1 MLINRRGFHFSFWVN
16 SLMLT
21 ARAISQESKAGQS
34 LYRGGGRR
42 GGGQFRGSNRG
53 NFGNRPPRSSGTG
66 QPSHWRGRGRGRAGP
81 GRFPP
86 NGASSS
92 SQPKASAIE
101 EAKSSEENAEPTADN
116 STMTLKQ
123 ESAALNKRPPQAAWC
138 ELCRVDCTSFEILE
152 QHKNGKKHKKNL
164 QRLEEL
170 QSASKP
176 VSVAGPNPEIGQE
189 VVKDKQ
195 TLPENLTTESS
206 NGENKVEAE
215 TFNVE
220 ENKTLND
227 PSRGSKRK
235 MRGGRGG
242 KRMKTSDGLRR
253 PVEPPKPK
261 VVIPLIC
268 DLCNVKCD
276 TREVFDR
283 HLAGKKHIS
292 KLKRYEGHQAMYG
305 PQGLQALYP
314 PNPIAQSLLHPQGP
328 QQHLYGPQGSCPP
341 PGSSYVPPRAHHPS
355 AKVDVSGCQANPN
368 QQASGTSSNFNGH
381 EGVHEVQQHSALVVT
396 ETKQNDLAAQT

>member
-1 MLINRRGFHFSFWVN
+1 MLA
-16 SLMLT
+16 

-34 LYRGGGRR
+34 LYRGGR
-42 GGGQFRGSNRG
+42 QFRGSNRG

-66 QPSHWRGRGRGRAGP
+66 QPSHWRGRGRGRSGP
-81 GRFPP
+81 GCFPP
-86 NGASSS
+86 NGESSS
-92 SQPKASAIE
+92 SQPKASAIGE
-101 EAKSSEENAEPTADN
+101 VKLSEEKAEPTADN
-116 STMTLKQ
+116 STQTLKQ
-123 ESAALNKRPPQAAWC
+123 ASAALNKRPPQAAWC

-170 QSASKP
+170 QSASKS
-176 VSVAGPNPEIGQE
+176 VSVAGPNPEIGRE
-189 VVKDKQ
+189 VEENKQ
-195 TLPENLTTESS
+195 TLPDNLTTESS

-220 ENKTLND
+220 ENSTLNN

-242 KRMKTSDGLRR
+242 KRMKTSDGPRR

-292 KLKRYEGHQAMYG
+292 KLKRFEGHQAMYG

-314 PNPIAQSLLHPQGP
+314 PNPIVQSLLGPQGP
-328 QQHLYGPQGSCPP
+328 QQALHGPQSSYPP
-341 PGSSYVPPRAHHPS
+341 PGSYVSPQAHQPS
-355 AKVDVSGCQANPN
+355 ATVDVSGFQANPSH
-368 QQASGTSSNFNGH
+368 QASGTSSNFNDP
-381 EGVHEVQQHSALVVT
+381 EGIHEVQQQSALVAT
-396 ETKQNDLAAQT
+396 ETKQNDVVAHT